1 MVLIQ
6 KIDRQKFTKKP
17 ILYTGNGF
25 ISLNNHPIYLHQK
38 GGFISS
44 LLPLIDKGVDFVSNN
59 KDLISQ
65 TGLTV
70 SSVANAVKAVSD
82 TIKKS
87 KEIENE
93 IQQRQRQRS
102 NYKKK
107 DDVEFSPEQL
117 VSLKLLAERQK
128 QGSGFVKF

>member
-1 MVLIQ
+1 MVIIQ
-6 KIDRQKFTKKP
+6 KIDRHKFIKKP

-25 ISLNNHPIYLHQK
+25 TPRYALNNHPIYLHQ

-65 TGLTV
+65 TGSTV

-87 KEIENE
+87 KEIEDE
-93 IQQRQRQRS
+93 IKQRQRK
-102 NYKKK
+102 KKK
-107 DDVEFSPEQL
+107 DDAEFTPEQL
-117 VSLKLLAERQK
+117 ESLKLLAERQK
-128 QGSGFVKF
+128 QGGGFVKF

>member
-6 KIDRQKFTKKP
+6 KIDRQKFTQKP
-17 ILYTGNGF
+17 ILYTGNGL

-65 TGLTV
+65 TGSTV

-93 IQQRQRQRS
+93 IQQRQRS
-102 NYKKK
+102 NKKT
-107 DDVEFSPEQL
+107 EFSPEQL
-117 VSLKLLAERQK
+117 ESLKLLAERQK

>member
-6 KIDRQKFTKKP
+6 KIDRQKFIKKRT
-17 ILYTGNGF
+17 LYTGNGF
-25 ISLNNHPIYLHQK
+25 TSLNNHPIYLRH

-44 LLPLIDKGVDFVSNN
+44 LMPLITKGIDFVSNN

-65 TGLTV
+65 TGSTV

-87 KEIENE
+87 KEIEND
-93 IQQRQRQRS
+93 IQQRQRHK
-102 NYKKK
+102 KKK
-107 DDVEFSPEQL
+107 DDAEFSPVQL
-117 VSLKLLAERQK
+117 ESLKLLAERQK
-128 QGSGFVKF
+128 QGSGFIKF